1 MSLFPQVIASEQVV
15 YQGPSGVVKHNEFIS
30 MNPVLV
36 FISELV
42 KSSENGGL

>member
-1 MSLFPQVIASEQVV
+1 MSPFPQVIATEQVH
-15 YQGPSGVVKHNEFIS
+15 QGPSWVVKHNEFIS

-36 FISELV
+36 VISELV